1 MWYPLKRKVKFYRIN
16 EEINLNNTQFSNSFK
31 FREYHFEKYRYTDMR
46 SGAEYHFIAC
56 LHSGRCRIVTKSQSL
71 ELTAG
76 DIFYIPKNLPYQSYW
91 YGNPAIE
98 FASYGFHY
106 FPNIEERIYSL
117 QKIPTTAEYV
127 EMINGVIPN
136 NEHDSGAI
144 FRFYELLSKL
154 LPEMTYITRN
164 NREEF
169 LVKAEQYLREN
180 PHIRMSELAK
190 ICGISE
196 SGLYTVF
203 KRLSDCTPNEMR
215 QRMLLERA
223 VELLE
228 QTDLSVEQISDILQF
243 SSSSYFRKILRQH
256 TGLSPSQIRKRSSF

>member
-1 MWYPLKRKVKFYRIN
+1 
-16 EEINLNNTQFSNSFK
+16 
-31 FREYHFEKYRYTDMR
+31 
-46 SGAEYHFIAC
+46 
-56 LHSGRCRIVTKSQSL
+56 
-71 ELTAG
+71 
-76 DIFYIPKNLPYQSYW
+76 
-91 YGNPAIE
+91 
-98 FASYGFHY
+98 
-106 FPNIEERIYSL
+106 
-117 QKIPTTAEYV
+117 
-127 EMINGVIPN
+127 MINGVIPN

-243 SSSSYFRKILRQH
+243 SSS
-256 TGLSPSQIRKRSSF
+256 